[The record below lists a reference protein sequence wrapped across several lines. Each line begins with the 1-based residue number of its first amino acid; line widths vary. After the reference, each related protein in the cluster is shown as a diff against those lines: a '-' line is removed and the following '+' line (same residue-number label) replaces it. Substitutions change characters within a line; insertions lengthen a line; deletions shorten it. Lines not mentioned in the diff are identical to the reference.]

1 VARVLSRPPLDEL
14 RASQNLSYYP
24 PSQNTGSAGNPNLKP
39 FMATQGDLSLE
50 YYFHKDAVIALAGY
64 YKNVDSNI
72 GYTIFD
78 HDQWQGYLIT
88 GPANGKGGYI
98 TGAEASLSTPFWF
111 VPALSNFGIYTNVA
125 LVDSNLKK

>member
-1 VARVLSRPPLDEL
+1 
-14 RASQNLSYYP
+14 
-24 PSQNTGSAGNPNLKP
+24 
-39 FMATQGDLSLE
+39 
-50 YYFHKDAVIALAGY
+50 VIALAGY

-72 GYTIFD
+72 GYTQYSTTINGL
-78 HDQWQGYLIT
+78 GYLIT

-125 LVDSNLKK
+125 LVDRT